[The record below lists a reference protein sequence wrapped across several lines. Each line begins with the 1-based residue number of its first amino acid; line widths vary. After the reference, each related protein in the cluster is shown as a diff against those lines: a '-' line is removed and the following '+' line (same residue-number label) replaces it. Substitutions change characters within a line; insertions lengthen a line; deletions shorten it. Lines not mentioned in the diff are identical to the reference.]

1 MEFGEDSSESRTEN
15 TDIIKHISSN
25 FEKDIN
31 DEWSGSKE
39 NLKGNN
45 EAINNQINFVNLIV
59 FN

>member
-15 TDIIKHISSN
+15 TDILKLISSN

-39 NLKGNN
+39 NLKENN
-45 EAINNQINFVNLIV
+45 EAINNQIKFVT
-59 FN
+59 